1 MLSLFLRILTPIDF
15 DENSL
20 AALEYA
26 AAFARQPGATLYLL
40 HVVELDPLHLQK
52 EIAPMTKNEWAA
64 EGIAKERLHKI
75 AQERLGNT
83 IRYEILVRV
92 GEAAPVILEIAEH
105 VEAQVIVM
113 ATHGRTGL
121 SHFFLGSV
129 AERVVREAFCP
140 VLTIPGRQAKPLS
153 GRTKE
158 KEYPVNAA
166 LVLRSRQLS

>member
-1 MLSLFLRILTPIDF
+1 MSALFLRILAPVDF

-26 AAFARQPGATLYLL
+26 AAFARNPGATLYLL

-52 EIAPMTKNEWAA
+52 EIAPLTRNEWAA
-64 EGIAKERLHKI
+64 EGIAKERLHTI
-75 AQERLGNT
+75 AQERLDNT
-83 IRYEILVRV
+83 IHSEILVRV
-92 GEAAPVILEIAEH
+92 GEAAPVILATAED

-129 AERVVREAFCP
+129 AERVVREACCP
-140 VLTIPGRQAKPLS
+140 VLTIPGRQTKPLS

-158 KEYPVNAA
+158 KEDPT
-166 LVLRSRQLS
+166 S

>member
-1 MLSLFLRILTPIDF
+1 MSALFLRILAPVDF

-26 AAFARQPGATLYLL
+26 AAFARKPNATLYLL

-52 EIAPMTKNEWAA
+52 EIAPITKNEWAA

-75 AQERLGNT
+75 AQERLGDT
-83 IRYEILVRV
+83 INYEIWIRV
-92 GEAAPVILEIAEH
+92 GEAAPVILATAED

-140 VLTIPGRQAKPLS
+140 VLTIPRRQAKLLS

-158 KEYPVNAA
+158 KESPT
-166 LVLRSRQLS
+166 S